1 MGAETRMDS
10 TNKETTTITLT
21 EAAAEK
27 VQAIIE
33 QESYDEIAGLRIS
46 ISGQKANEFEY
57 ALGLEVEARPD
68 DLVIESK
75 GVKVL
80 VDPAS
85 FKNLG
90 GAALDYVD
98 DLNASGFRVDNPNQ
112 PTWEDPRAQEIQLV
126 IDNQIN
132 PSVASHGGY
141 IQLLDVQDE
150 TIYVHM
156 GGGCQGCGMAQATLK
171 QGVERI
177 IKDHFPEINHVI
189 DTTDHAA
196 GTNPYYQSEF

>member
-33 QESYDEIAGLRIS
+33 QESYDEIAGLRVS
-46 ISGQKANEFEY
+46 INGQKANEFEY

-90 GAALDYVD
+90 GSALDYVD

-156 GGGCQGCGMAQATLK
+156 GGGCQGCGMAKATLK

-196 GTNPYYQSEF
+196 GTNPYYQSEL